1 MQGVVIIFAVKT
13 RIYYQDTDAGGVV
26 YHARYLDFFERAR
39 ADWLRHLSFESSRL
53 VRDFGVILVVR
64 KLALNYHHPARLDDE
79 VDVSVDAVDVGRA
92 QVTIAQSVRRAGLM
106 LADASVNLA
115 LIHACKFM
123 PVRFPLALKEAL
135 QHYV

>member
-1 MQGVVIIFAVKT
+1 M
-13 RIYYQDTDAGGVV
+13 V

-64 KLALNYHHPARLDDE
+64 KLALNYHHPTRLDDE

-115 LIHACKFM
+115 SIHVRKFV
-123 PVRFPLALKEAL
+123 PVRFPVSLKEAL

>member
-1 MQGVVIIFAVKT
+1 M
-13 RIYYQDTDAGGVV
+13 V

-39 ADWLRHLSFESSRL
+39 ADWLRQLSFESSRL